1 MRPPEN
7 VSKNPKF
14 EGGRE
19 KNANL
24 FSKTRF
30 EVGNGI
36 HFFFFKNKIIF
47 YKKGPDPKA
56 KISISKHDFFHVT
69 EKKVI

>member
-1 MRPPEN
+1 
-7 VSKNPKF
+7 
-14 EGGRE
+14 
-19 KNANL
+19 
-24 FSKTRF
+24 
-30 EVGNGI
+30 VGNGI